1 MRLQTERCVLEPP
14 AAGDL
19 NDVQLLYGNEKV
31 RAFLGGTRTGAQ
43 VERAFADMLKN
54 PESCWMI
61 RKQDDGAF
69 LGTISL
75 DIHHDG
81 EALEISYQLMPEYW
95 GRGFGTETAKEVILH
110 AFRDLRQER
119 LLAET
124 QAANT
129 ASRRLL
135 ERIGMK
141 EERRVERFGEEQVIY
156 SLSRE
161 SFGTDDPPPISSIG
175 L

>member
-14 AAGDL
+14 DAGDL
-19 NDVQLLYGNEKV
+19 DDVQLLYGNEKV
-31 RAFLGGTRTGAQ
+31 RAFLGGTRTGAEVQ
-43 VERAFADMLKN
+43 RAFVDMLKN
-54 PESCWMI
+54 PESCWVI
-61 RKQDDGAF
+61 RQQGGGAF
-69 LGTISL
+69 IGTISL
-75 DIHHDG
+75 NTHHDG
-81 EALEISYQLMPEYW
+81 EDLEISYQLMPEFW
-95 GRGFGTETAKEVILH
+95 ARGFGIEAVKEVIRH
-110 AFRDLRQER
+110 AFHDLAQER

-156 SLSRE
+156 SLSQE
-161 SFGTDDPPPISSIG
+161 SFGSR
-175 L
+175 

>member
-1 MRLQTERCVLEPP
+1 MKMQTARCVLEPP

-19 NDVQLLYGNEKV
+19 DAVKLLYGSEPV
-31 RAFLGGTRTGAQ
+31 RAFLGGTRTGAE
-43 VERAFADMLKN
+43 VERAFAGMLQN
-54 PESCWMI
+54 ADSCWII
-61 RKQDDGAF
+61 RQLEDGAF
-69 LGTISL
+69 IGSVSL
-75 DIHHDG
+75 DLHHDG
-81 EALEISYQLMPEYW
+81 EALEISYQLLPEFW
-95 GRGFGTETAKEVILH
+95 GRGYGTEAATEVIRH
-110 AFRDLRQER
+110 AFSNLGQER

-135 ERIGMK
+135 ERLGMK

-161 SFGTDDPPPISSIG
+161 RFMTGSLSVSPFG